1 MQLGPSSRL
10 FRPPKRKRK
19 TEQRKSEP
27 KITCKNAVSLS
38 SRFKTCCFAPNNK
51 KKTKMR
57 TQVCTQKCR
66 FIEFEV
72 QSSICSKTI
81 NVVSSSSRFKPVFV
95 QKRKCGHKVTRRN
108 VVSSSSRFKPV
119 FVQKRRCGPKVTRRN
134 VVSSSSRFKT
144 VFVQQ
149 GSNKCYLSKKEHAKE
164 NKQTCICST
173 VFRRS
178 LRYTEEESPS
188 KLGIADPDP
197 WRLQGKAISSSSSR
211 IMITI
216 TLLLLACRE
225 ETFLC
230 YQST

>member
-108 VVSSSSRFKPV
+108 VVSSSSRFK
-119 FVQKRRCGPKVTRRN
+119 
-134 VVSSSSRFKT
+134 T